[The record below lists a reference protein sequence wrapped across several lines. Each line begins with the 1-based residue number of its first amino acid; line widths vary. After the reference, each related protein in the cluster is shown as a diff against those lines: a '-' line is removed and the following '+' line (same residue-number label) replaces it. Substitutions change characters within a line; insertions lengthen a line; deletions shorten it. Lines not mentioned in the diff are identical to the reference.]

1 MNSEAVYSE
10 AINSTIDSLKGVYT
24 VLLALSLGEA
34 FSQLVEG
41 KPDKPDERVIRK
53 DRIPNLFAFLFLIV
67 PFIQGMDR
75 YFFQIYKVSKPVPY
89 AAPLLIDCMAFTVEG
104 SLFFVLARSLAWER
118 WERFHKTVILLS
130 AVDLL
135 WGLIVWQRHLL
146 PVAGWLTLDIATLVA
161 VSIVLW
167 ARQKLNKAAPIICLA
182 IILVRTVLD
191 YVFSWG
197 FYFPPVNK

>member
-10 AINSTIDSLKGVYT
+10 AINSTIDSLKAVYT

-34 FSQLVEG
+34 FSQLVEA
-41 KPDKPDERVIRK
+41 KPDNPDERIIRK
-53 DRIPNLFAFLFLIV
+53 GRIPNLFAFIFLIV

-75 YFFQIYKVSKPVPY
+75 YFFEIYKVSKPVPY

-104 SLFFVLARSLAWER
+104 SLFFVLARSLSWER
-118 WERFHKTVILLS
+118 WKRFYSAVVWLS

-146 PVAGWLTLDIATLVA
+146 PVAWWLTLDIGTLLT

-167 ARQKLNKAAPIICLA
+167 RGRKKPNLSPIICLA
-182 IILVRTVLD
+182 IVLVRTVLD